1 MLEINTMQEVFMK
14 KSKEELVDEISKST
28 LIEILFQEKK
38 NYNSKE
44 MTEVGM
50 VKEVKKIIE
59 REVSKKY
66 DLQKDESA

>member
-1 MLEINTMQEVFMK
+1 MK
-14 KSKEELVDEISKST
+14 KSKEELVDEISKFT
-28 LIEILFQEKK
+28 LIEILFKEKK

-44 MTEVGM
+44 MTEVEM
-50 VKEVKKIIE
+50 VKEIKKIIE

>member
-1 MLEINTMQEVFMK
+1 MK
-14 KSKEELVDEISKST
+14 KSKEELVDEISKYT
-28 LIEILFQEKK
+28 LIEILFKEKK

-44 MTEVGM
+44 MTEVEM

>member
-1 MLEINTMQEVFMK
+1 MK

-28 LIEILFQEKK
+28 LIEILFKEKK

-44 MTEVGM
+44 MTEVEM

>member
-1 MLEINTMQEVFMK
+1 MR
-14 KSKEELVDEISKST
+14 KSKEELVDEISKFA
-28 LIEILFQEKK
+28 LIEILFKEKK

-44 MTEVGM
+44 MTEVEM

-59 REVSKKY
+59 REVGKKY

>member
-1 MLEINTMQEVFMK
+1 MK
-14 KSKEELVDEISKST
+14 KSKEELVDEISKFT
-28 LIEILFQEKK
+28 LIEILFKEKK

-44 MTEVGM
+44 MTEVEM

>member
-1 MLEINTMQEVFMK
+1 MK

-28 LIEILFQEKK
+28 LIEILFKEKK

-44 MTEVGM
+44 MTEVEM
-50 VKEVKKIIE
+50 VKEIKKIIE

>member
-1 MLEINTMQEVFMK
+1 MR
-14 KSKEELVDEISKST
+14 KSKEELVDEISKFA
-28 LIEILFQEKK
+28 LIEILFKEKK

-44 MTEVGM
+44 MTEVEM

>member
-1 MLEINTMQEVFMK
+1 MK

-28 LIEILFQEKK
+28 LIEILFKEKK

-44 MTEVGM
+44 MTEVEM
-50 VKEVKKIIE
+50 VKEIKKIIE
-59 REVSKKY
+59 REVNKKY